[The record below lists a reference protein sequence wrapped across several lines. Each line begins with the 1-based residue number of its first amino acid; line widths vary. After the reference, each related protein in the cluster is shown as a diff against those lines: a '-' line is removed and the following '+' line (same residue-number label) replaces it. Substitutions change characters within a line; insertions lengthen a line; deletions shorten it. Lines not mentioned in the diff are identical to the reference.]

1 LFDKFCAKFFEEGF
15 RDSAARRED
24 SEGFQSGSN
33 LADIANFGWGE
44 PSDDGSA
51 VRFHMEDP
59 HTGEGTDGF
68 ADRSLADTEF
78 FRESVRNK
86 SIAGKVGTIKDPF
99 EDPFDDPRAVGRR
112 LVL

>member
-1 LFDKFCAKFFEEGF
+1 MFDKFCAKFFEEGF

-59 HTGEGTDGF
+59 HTGEGTDRF

-86 SIAGKVGTIKDPF
+86 SIAGEVGTIKDPF
-99 EDPFDDPRAVGRR
+99 EDPFDDPRPIGRR